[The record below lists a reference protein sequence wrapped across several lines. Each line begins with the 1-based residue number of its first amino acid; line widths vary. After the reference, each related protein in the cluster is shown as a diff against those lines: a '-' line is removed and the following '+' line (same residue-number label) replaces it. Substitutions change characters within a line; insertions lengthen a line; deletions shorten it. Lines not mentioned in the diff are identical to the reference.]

1 MLAVESGLTVA
12 GANGFWKELQEPIAR
27 SIKPPDR
34 AFPQE
39 TKFPAICGAWFVGIT

>member
-1 MLAVESGLTVA
+1 MLAVEPGLTVA
-12 GANGFWKELQEPIAR
+12 GANGFWRELQEPIVR

-39 TKFPAICGAWFVGIT
+39 TKFLAICGVWFVGRT